1 MYKYNFSSKY
11 NFDEDKKKPYFKF
24 TTWVYDPFINKEK
37 KDFRSTENPVQTK
50 FSVLARRND
59 DDLIARERRLNPYDK
74 SQMDEVLNMPD
85 FIEMESKNTILFW
98 SHRYELLKKNTP
110 YALTKIMNSVK
121 WGDLKSENEFIVNIL
136 RKWKTVEICDILYM
150 LSRKFSVNKMY
161 PNTNGVTG
169 HLEGMK
175 EVRKYAI
182 EKLEEH
188 TDDELNFILLQ
199 LVQAIRYEDIS
210 AADISKNKLKSPLV
224 TFLIERCCK
233 NEILSSSFFWFI

>member
-1 MYKYNFSSKY
+1 M
-11 NFDEDKKKPYFKF
+11 
-24 TTWVYDPFINKEK
+24 
-37 KDFRSTENPVQTK
+37 QTK